1 MQVFQGKEAL
11 REYINKQRNKG
22 LSIGF
27 VPTMGALHDGHLSLI
42 DAAKKENDLV
52 VCSIFVNPTQFNNPE
67 DFSKYPSTLAADK
80 ALLQG
85 KKCDVLFMPDTKEMY
100 GSQAASKSYSFG
112 EVENVMEGAFRPGHF
127 DGVATIVSKLFDS
140 AFPDRAYF
148 GEKDYEQLCI
158 IQSLVEQEKLPIQIV
173 PVAIMRE
180 ESGLAMSSRNVRLSK
195 TGRKQAA
202 FIYEIEQEAVQMRAN
217 GASPSHIE
225 TNLRNAFEQR
235 KEFTL
240 EYVSIANSKNL
251 QPIDAFSNTVPT
263 RIFIAAE
270 IEGVRL
276 IDNHPLD

>member
-52 VCSIFVNPTQFNNPE
+52 ICSIFVNPTQFNNPE

-100 GSQAASKSYSFG
+100 GSHAASKSYSFG
-112 EVENVMEGAFRPGHF
+112 EVENVMEGASRPGHF
-127 DGVATIVSKLFDS
+127 DGVATIVSKLFDA
-140 AFPDRAYF
+140 AFPHRAYF
-148 GEKDYEQLCI
+148 GEKDYQQLCI

-173 PVAIMRE
+173 PVAIVRE
-180 ESGLAMSSRNVRLSK
+180 KSGLAMSSRNVRLSE
-195 TGRKQAA
+195 TGREQAA

-225 TNLRNAFEQR
+225 TILRNAFEQR

-251 QPIDAFSNTVPT
+251 QPIDAFNNAVPT